1 MNISSDIIYTHKSIM
16 AQQKIINNNS
26 LVFIGLCNEYCKTL
40 ENAREMERDDFIA
53 AMLRILPRVYITM
66 TDVNVGSAL
75 FEDAYI
81 DGHLDEDYYEAVRRN
96 IENLLGPD
104 DTYLEVFEEDMKYS
118 DTPIAASVSEGLTD
132 IFQVFYNFLE
142 SVRDVPEELV
152 EQALVAIKED
162 FESYWSRILCNLLRP
177 LNQIRYSP
185 SES

>member
-1 MNISSDIIYTHKSIM
+1 
-16 AQQKIINNNS
+16 
-26 LVFIGLCNEYCKTL
+26 
-40 ENAREMERDDFIA
+40 
-53 AMLRILPRVYITM
+53 
-66 TDVNVGSAL
+66 
-75 FEDAYI
+75 
-81 DGHLDEDYYEAVRRN
+81 
-96 IENLLGPD
+96 
-104 DTYLEVFEEDMKYS
+104 MKYS

-185 SES
+185 SESWLDI